1 MNSYYYGD
9 PDKADSWEYAASI
22 FAAHESVNSK
32 KTSSLPLV
40 QFWKPSHSK
49 GGLSECAENFLKEC
63 GLTLNLRNSEFCFE
77 YPVPA
82 NGGKGKASMTDL
94 MIFAD
99 SYAIAI
105 EAKWT
110 ECKRK
115 YETIKEWEK
124 TGNVENHKKVLNG
137 WIAYINDY
145 LKASGS
151 NRKMKAAEAIEEIPY
166 QLLHRVASACH
177 AANERNKANA
187 IVAYHLFYD
196 TGKSG
201 TVSYMESN
209 YAKNL
214 EEWFSM
220 MFEPSDEGKFPIT
233 FHVILTEVKLP
244 PNDSDVGKR
253 FGGMKRRDYNDIFVL
268 MQDKD
273 VYSFVP
279 ESLRKWVNPY
289 PHSKIDHQQASE

>member
-110 ECKRK
+110 ECKHK

-279 ESLRKWVNPY
+279 ESLRKWVNPD